1 MTFSP
6 DHATD
11 LLRQLDD
18 DRSRLADLTA
28 TPWWAPAFLGLV
40 VGLWVA
46 SPAVGD
52 RTSNYVFALV
62 AAVVIVSVVRA
73 RTGIRLRAAGARQVS
88 LGALW
93 LLATLVLY
101 SVSLALVSLDRSVW
115 VVLPALGAAA
125 TTWAAARVSDR
136 WAREALRA

>member
-1 MTFSP
+1 MSASP
-6 DHATD
+6 DRATD
-11 LLRQLDD
+11 LLRQLDH

-28 TPWWAPAFLGLV
+28 TPWWAPALLGLV

-73 RTGIRLRAAGARQVS
+73 GTGIRLRAAGARQVA

-93 LLATLVLY
+93 LLASLVLY
-101 SVSLALVSLDRSVW
+101 SVSLALVSLDRPVW

-125 TTWAAARVSDR
+125 VTWAAARVSDR